1 MRVWFPLFLGAS
13 GLLSACGSSTGD
25 ATDATDAAADGAS
38 PSQGSDRDASVA
50 NLDDGAASQEPQQ
63 PDARSPDAGVV
74 GVASADAGPPPAR
87 PSAACAG
94 NVAAA
99 ATGSVAIT
107 YEGTVRSYLLHLPT
121 AASTAPRPLV
131 VSLHPYTG
139 SGAEQESLT
148 GMSTLADT
156 AGFVVTYP
164 DGLGSPADW
173 NAGACCSAASEG
185 NRDDEGF
192 LGAVIDDIAAHVCV
206 DLSRVY
212 VAGFSNGGMMTVRLA
227 CEMANRFAAA
237 ATVSG
242 SAAIPLDMCKPSRP
256 IPFMHIHGTADTL
269 VPYDGGAGGLPISGE
284 PTPVFPAVA
293 QEVATFRS
301 ADGCPAASDVYF
313 DQGSA
318 QCDHWGPCTADSEV
332 IFCTIDGG
340 THAWPANPGSGAAF
354 SETSTLDATTQIWR
368 FLQRHALP

>member
-1 MRVWFPLFLGAS
+1 MRAWPLLSLGAC
-13 GLLSACGSSTGD
+13 GLLTACGSSTGD
-25 ATDATDAAADGAS
+25 AADAAAALPDGAS
-38 PSQGSDRDASVA
+38 PSRGSDASVA
-50 NLDDGAASQEPQQ
+50 DLDDGAASQA
-63 PDARSPDAGVV
+63 PDQSDALAPDAGVV
-74 GVASADAGPPPAR
+74 GVASADAGPPPVR
-87 PSAACAG
+87 PSAACTG
-94 NVAAA
+94 NVATA

-107 YEGTVRSYLLHLPT
+107 YGGTARSYLLHLPT

-164 DGLGSPADW
+164 NGLGSPPDW

-192 LGAVIDDIAAHVCV
+192 LGAVIDDIGAHVCI

-227 CEMANRFAAA
+227 CEMADRFAAA

-242 SAAIPLDMCKPSRP
+242 SAAIPLDTCKPSRP
-256 IPFMHIHGTADTL
+256 IPFMHIHGTADAL

-284 PTPVFPAVA
+284 PTPVFPPVA

-301 ADGCPAASDVYF
+301 SDGCPAASDVYF

-340 THAWPANPGSGAAF
+340 THAWPADPATGAVF
-354 SETSTLDATTQIWR
+354 TETSTLDATTQIWR